1 MDVHPIGPKAID
13 RKPRPRSAD
22 IEHNA
27 QLVEDVALG
36 LGQPVQLLVV
46 VGKRIDFAGLG
57 AGEVALDLQHL
68 EGRALAIGELLLF
81 GIQRLGGKLMLLAGG
96 IDALEGGLGRAD
108 GYIDIAHE
116 VLLDALVAQ

>member
-46 VGKRIDFAGLG
+46 VGKIVFWLRCCQSWITGG
-57 AGEVALDLQHL
+57 AMGV
-68 EGRALAIGELLLF
+68 GMVFVSIS
-81 GIQRLGGKLMLLAGG
+81 IT
-96 IDALEGGLGRAD
+96 
-108 GYIDIAHE
+108 
-116 VLLDALVAQ
+116 VLLHWNIVLG